1 MTFKLGIFFLFLWVN
16 FLFAQEIQIRMKTKS
31 YFDAPVIG
39 KINLYQTTVLAKNQK
54 NTYETANIE
63 KRFFGFFAGLF
74 SDINDTTGHL
84 ISDDG
89 QQWKYNINERKYW
102 TYNDDDEALRTD
114 DEKESKKISFTV
126 GNENSEILSISRIS
140 YERIDD
146 IHGFKAKK
154 YTTTFETSENK
165 IEIDEWAVKELSL
178 LKVAD
183 TLNKNL
189 LLSLGIPDSIIYA
202 STYGAGLSNNEMVL
216 GSSELDSLML
226 VFNITP
232 IKGEIIKGDV
242 RLRGKINDDSDV
254 SFGTEIVELYAED
267 FDSRTFSLDKDYK
280 IKD

>member
-1 MTFKLGIFFLFLWVN
+1 MTFKLVIFFLFSWVN
-16 FLFAQEIQIRMKTKS
+16 FLFAQEIQIKMKTKS
-31 YFDAPVIG
+31 YFNAPLIG
-39 KINLYQTTVLAKNQK
+39 KVNLYQTTVLAKNQK
-54 NTYETANIE
+54 NTYETVNIE

-84 ISDDG
+84 IANDG
-89 QQWKYNINERKYW
+89 QQWEYNINEREYW
-102 TYNDDDEALRTD
+102 IYNDDDEALGTD

-126 GNENSEILSISRIS
+126 GNENSQIISISRKS
-140 YERIDD
+140 YHEIYD

-154 YTTTFETSENK
+154 YTTSFETSENE

-178 LKVAD
+178 LKIAD

-189 LLSLGIPDSIIYA
+189 LSSLGIPDSIIFA
-202 STYGAGLSNNEMVL
+202 STYGAGFSNNEMVL
-216 GSSELDSLML
+216 GSSELDSLMS
-226 VFNITP
+226 VFSISP
-232 IKGEIIKGDV
+232 IYGEIIKGDV

-267 FDSRTFSLDKDYK
+267 FDSRTFSLEKDFK

>member
-1 MTFKLGIFFLFLWVN
+1 MTFKLVIFFLFSWVN
-16 FLFAQEIQIRMKTKS
+16 LSFAQEIQIRMKTKS

-39 KINLYQTTVLAKNQK
+39 KVNLYQTTVLAKNQK

-63 KRFFGFFAGLF
+63 KRFFGFLAGLF

-84 ISDDG
+84 ITDDG
-89 QQWKYNINERKYW
+89 RQWEYNINERESWIY
-102 TYNDDDEALRTD
+102 TDEDEALKPD

-126 GNENSEILSISRIS
+126 GSENSEILSISRIS

-202 STYGAGLSNNEMVL
+202 STYGAGLSNNAMVL

-226 VFNITP
+226 VFNIIP

-267 FDSRTFSLDKDYK
+267 FDPRTFSLDKDYK

>member
-1 MTFKLGIFFLFLWVN
+1 MTFKLVPFFLFSWVN
-16 FLFAQEIQIRMKTKS
+16 LSFAQEIQIRMKTKS
-31 YFDAPVIG
+31 YFDAPLIG
-39 KINLYQTTVLAKNQK
+39 KVNLYQTTVLAKNQK

-63 KRFFGFFAGLF
+63 KKFFGFLAGLF

-84 ISDDG
+84 ITDDG
-89 QQWKYNINERKYW
+89 RQWEYNINEREYW
-102 TYNDDDEALRTD
+102 IYTDDDETLKPD

-140 YERIDD
+140 SERTDD

-189 LLSLGIPDSIIYA
+189 LFSLGIPDSIIFA
-202 STYGAGLSNNEMVL
+202 STYGAGLSNNAMVL

-226 VFNITP
+226 VFNIIP

-254 SFGTEIVELYAED
+254 SFGTEIIELYAED
-267 FDSRTFSLDKDYK
+267 FDSSTFSINKDYK

>member
-1 MTFKLGIFFLFLWVN
+1 MIVTQVNFFLFSWVN
-16 FLFAQEIQIRMKTKS
+16 LSFAQEIQIRMKTKS

-39 KINLYQTTVLAKNQK
+39 KVKLYQTTVLAKNQK

-63 KRFFGFFAGLF
+63 KRFFGFLAGLF

-84 ISDDG
+84 ITDDG
-89 QQWKYNINERKYW
+89 RQWEYNINEREYW
-102 TYNDDDEALRTD
+102 IYTDDDKALKPD

-140 YERIDD
+140 SERIDD

-189 LLSLGIPDSIIYA
+189 LLSLGIPDSIIFA

-267 FDSRTFSLDKDYK
+267 FDPRTFSLDKDYE

>member
-1 MTFKLGIFFLFLWVN
+1 MTFKLVIFFLFSWVN
-16 FLFAQEIQIRMKTKS
+16 LSFAQEIQIRMKTKS

-39 KINLYQTTVLAKNQK
+39 KVNLYQTTVLAKNQK

-63 KRFFGFFAGLF
+63 KRFFGFLAGLF

-84 ISDDG
+84 ITDDG
-89 QQWKYNINERKYW
+89 RQWEYNINEREYW
-102 TYNDDDEALRTD
+102 IYTDDDETLKPD

-126 GNENSEILSISRIS
+126 GSENSEILSISRIS
-140 YERIDD
+140 SERIDD

-189 LLSLGIPDSIIYA
+189 LLFLGIPDSIIFA
-202 STYGAGLSNNEMVL
+202 STYGAGLSNNAMVL

-226 VFNITP
+226 VFNIIP

-254 SFGTEIVELYAED
+254 SFGTEIIELYAED
-267 FDSRTFSLDKDYK
+267 FDSSTFSINKDYK

>member
-1 MTFKLGIFFLFLWVN
+1 MTFKLVTFFLFSWVN
-16 FLFAQEIQIRMKTKS
+16 LSFAQEIQIRMKTKS
-31 YFDAPVIG
+31 YFDAPLIG
-39 KINLYQTTVLAKNQK
+39 KVNLYQTTVLAKNQK

-63 KRFFGFFAGLF
+63 KRFFGFLAGLF

-84 ISDDG
+84 ITDDG
-89 QQWKYNINERKYW
+89 RQWEYNINEREYW
-102 TYNDDDEALRTD
+102 IYTDDEETLKPD

-140 YERIDD
+140 SERIDD

-189 LLSLGIPDSIIYA
+189 LFSLGIPDSIIFA
-202 STYGAGLSNNEMVL
+202 STYGAGLSNNAMVL

-226 VFNITP
+226 VFNIIP
-232 IKGEIIKGDV
+232 IKGEIICDKQNI
-242 RLRGKINDDSDV
+242 KDDIFGWRNQV
-254 SFGTEIVELYAED
+254 SFVPQDIVL
-267 FDSRTFSLDKDYK
+267 LDTT
-280 IKD
+280 IKENIILEFQI

>member
-1 MTFKLGIFFLFLWVN
+1 MTFKLVIFFLFLWVN
-16 FLFAQEIQIRMKTKS
+16 LSFSQEIQIRMKTKS
-31 YFDAPVIG
+31 YFNAPVIG
-39 KINLYQTTVLAKNQK
+39 KVNLYQTTVLAKNQK

-63 KRFFGFFAGLF
+63 KRFFGFLAGLF

-84 ISDDG
+84 ITDDG
-89 QQWKYNINERKYW
+89 RQWEYNINEREYW
-102 TYNDDDEALRTD
+102 IYTDDDEALKPD

-140 YERIDD
+140 SEKIDD

-165 IEIDEWAVKELSL
+165 IEIDEWAVKELSI

-189 LLSLGIPDSIIYA
+189 LLSLGIPDSIIFA
-202 STYGAGLSNNEMVL
+202 STYGAGFSSNEMVL

-226 VFNITP
+226 VHNITP

-242 RLRGKINDDSDV
+242 RLKGKINDDSDV

-267 FDSRTFSLDKDYK
+267 FDPRTFSFGKDYN

>member
-1 MTFKLGIFFLFLWVN
+1 MTFKLVIFFLFSWVN
-16 FLFAQEIQIRMKTKS
+16 LSFAQEIQIRMKTKS

-39 KINLYQTTVLAKNQK
+39 KVNLYQTTVLAKNQK

-63 KRFFGFFAGLF
+63 KRFFGFLAGLF

-84 ISDDG
+84 ITDDG
-89 QQWKYNINERKYW
+89 RQWEYNINEREYW
-102 TYNDDDEALRTD
+102 IYTDDDEALKPD

-140 YERIDD
+140 SERIDD

-189 LLSLGIPDSIIYA
+189 LLSLGIPDSIISA

-226 VFNITP
+226 LFNITP

-267 FDSRTFSLDKDYK
+267 FDPRTFSLDKDYK

>member
-1 MTFKLGIFFLFLWVN
+1 MTFKLVIFFLFSWVN
-16 FLFAQEIQIRMKTKS
+16 LSFAQEIQIRMKTKS

-39 KINLYQTTVLAKNQK
+39 KVNLYQTTVLAKNQK

-63 KRFFGFFAGLF
+63 KRFFGFLAGLF

-84 ISDDG
+84 ITDDG
-89 QQWKYNINERKYW
+89 RQWEYNINEREYW
-102 TYNDDDEALRTD
+102 IYTDDDEALKPG

-140 YERIDD
+140 SERIDD

-202 STYGAGLSNNEMVL
+202 STYGEGLSNNEMVL

-267 FDSRTFSLDKDYK
+267 FDPRTFSLDKDYK

>member
-1 MTFKLGIFFLFLWVN
+1 MTFKLVIFFLFSWVN
-16 FLFAQEIQIRMKTKS
+16 LSFAQEIQIRMKTKS

-39 KINLYQTTVLAKNQK
+39 KVNLYQTTVLAKNQK

-63 KRFFGFFAGLF
+63 KRFFGFLAGLF

-84 ISDDG
+84 ITDDG
-89 QQWKYNINERKYW
+89 RQWEYNINEREYW
-102 TYNDDDEALRTD
+102 IYTDDDETLKPD

-140 YERIDD
+140 SERIDD

-189 LLSLGIPDSIIYA
+189 LLSLGIPDSIIFA
-202 STYGAGLSNNEMVL
+202 STYGAGLSNNAMVL

-226 VFNITP
+226 VFNIIP

-254 SFGTEIVELYAED
+254 SFGTEIIELYAED
-267 FDSRTFSLDKDYK
+267 FDSSTFSINKDYK

>member
-1 MTFKLGIFFLFLWVN
+1 
-16 FLFAQEIQIRMKTKS
+16 MKTKS

-39 KINLYQTTVLAKNQK
+39 KVNLYQTTVLAKNQK

-63 KRFFGFFAGLF
+63 KRFFGFLAGLF

-84 ISDDG
+84 ITDDG
-89 QQWKYNINERKYW
+89 RQWEYNINEREYW
-102 TYNDDDEALRTD
+102 IYNDDDEALKPD

-242 RLRGKINDDSDV
+242 RLRGKINDDSDI

-267 FDSRTFSLDKDYK
+267 FDPRTFSLDKDYK

>member
-1 MTFKLGIFFLFLWVN
+1 MTFKLVIFFLFSWVN
-16 FLFAQEIQIRMKTKS
+16 LSFAQEIQIRMKTKS

-39 KINLYQTTVLAKNQK
+39 KVNLYQTTVLAKNQK

-63 KRFFGFFAGLF
+63 KRFFGFLAGLF

-84 ISDDG
+84 ITDDG
-89 QQWKYNINERKYW
+89 RQWEYNINEREYW
-102 TYNDDDEALRTD
+102 IYPDEDEALKSD

-140 YERIDD
+140 SERIDD

-154 YTTTFETSENK
+154 YTTIFETSENK

-189 LLSLGIPDSIIYA
+189 LLSLGIPDSIIFA

-267 FDSRTFSLDKDYK
+267 FDPRTFSLDKDYK
-280 IKD
+280 IKN

>member
-1 MTFKLGIFFLFLWVN
+1 MTFKLVIFFLFSWVN
-16 FLFAQEIQIRMKTKS
+16 LSFAQEIQIRMKTKS

-39 KINLYQTTVLAKNQK
+39 KVNLYQTTVLAKNQK

-63 KRFFGFFAGLF
+63 KRFFGFLAGLF

-84 ISDDG
+84 ITDDG
-89 QQWKYNINERKYW
+89 RQWEYNINEREYW
-102 TYNDDDEALRTD
+102 IYTHGDETLKPD

-126 GNENSEILSISRIS
+126 GNENSEILFISRTS

-267 FDSRTFSLDKDYK
+267 FDPRTFSLDKDYK

>member
-1 MTFKLGIFFLFLWVN
+1 MTFKLVIFFLFSWVN
-16 FLFAQEIQIRMKTKS
+16 LSFAQEIQIRMKTKS

-39 KINLYQTTVLAKNQK
+39 KVNLYQTTVLAKNQK
-54 NTYETANIE
+54 NTYETANIQ
-63 KRFFGFFAGLF
+63 KKFFGFLAGLF

-84 ISDDG
+84 ITDDG
-89 QQWKYNINERKYW
+89 RQWEYNINEREYW
-102 TYNDDDEALRTD
+102 IYTDDNEVLKPD

-126 GNENSEILSISRIS
+126 GNANSEILSISRIS
-140 YERIDD
+140 SERIDD

-178 LKVAD
+178 LKIAD

-189 LLSLGIPDSIIYA
+189 LSSLGIPDSIIFA
-202 STYGAGLSNNEMVL
+202 STYGAGFSNNEMVL
-216 GSSELDSLML
+216 GSSELDSLMS
-226 VFNITP
+226 VFSISP
-232 IKGEIIKGDV
+232 IYGEIIKGDV

-267 FDSRTFSLDKDYK
+267 FDPKTFSLDKDFK